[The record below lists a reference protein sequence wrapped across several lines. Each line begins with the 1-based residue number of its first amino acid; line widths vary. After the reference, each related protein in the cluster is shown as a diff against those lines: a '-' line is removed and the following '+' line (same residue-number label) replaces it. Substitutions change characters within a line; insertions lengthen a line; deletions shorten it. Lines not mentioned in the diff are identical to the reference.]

1 MTLDLLDLLSS
12 APEQV
17 PDLET
22 ILVHRDYFGLTTASD
37 LQRAICRILDGKSLL
52 ELAHCAPVIN
62 ALGGAEACALLP
74 NILPKQLLL
83 LAGIRSGKSLLAAAC
98 ITRAALTCDVS
109 KLGPGEI
116 PRAAIVSLTRDTAQP
131 TWDHVY
137 GRIMAS
143 PKLSKLLIGKPKADS
158 LLIKHPSGRPVE
170 ITVVAGAKAAG
181 TLVARW
187 LAGVVFDE
195 APRMAGQDD
204 AVINLNDQLTGIQG
218 RLLPG
223 AQVIMSG
230 SPWAPFGPAWDLF
243 DKHWG
248 KPSKNLCV
256 IRARGPDMNPIVWT
270 TETCSELKE
279 RDPDAY
285 RVDVDCE
292 FMDPESGL
300 LALHELEPLRRQSNI
315 PQTPLA
321 GHYYSAAIDPATRGN
336 AWTLIVIERSRLG
349 AIRVVLNQQWVG
361 TSAKPLSPSDVFA
374 ELSSVLAPYNI
385 YNLHTDQWA
394 ADSLVEIAA
403 QHNLW
408 LVSHNVTDKLKL
420 EMFNHLRAL
429 VHDKKLELPNDLV
442 LLRDLASVKKKVTA
456 TGVTIHLPQQGS
468 GRHCDYAPALAL
480 ALMHPPRE
488 PDPERPVFED
498 EQARIMAELKEQARR
513 QVAQQVSV
521 ANKQLG
527 RNLRWGKS

>member
-1 MTLDLLDLLSS
+1 MIDLLDLLSQ
-12 APEQV
+12 PEQV

-37 LQRAICRILDGKSLL
+37 LQRAICRILDGKPLL

-62 ALGGAEACALLP
+62 ALGGVEAAALLP
-74 NILPKQLLL
+74 NVLPKQLLL

-98 ITRAALTCDVS
+98 IVRAALTCDVS

-137 GRIMAS
+137 GRIVAS
-143 PKLSKLLIGKPKADS
+143 PKLSKLIIGKPKADS
-158 LLIKHPSGRPVE
+158 LLLRHPSGRPVE

-187 LAGVVFDE
+187 LAGVIFDE

-243 DKHWG
+243 DKKWS
-248 KPSKNLCV
+248 KPDKNLVV
-256 IRARGPDMNPIVWT
+256 IRARGPDMNPVVWT
-270 TETCSELKE
+270 SDVCAELKD

-300 LALHELEPLRRQSNI
+300 LGLSDLESCRRDGPPVLPPKS
-315 PQTPLA
+315 
-321 GHYYSAAIDPATRGN
+321 GHYYTAAIDPATRGN
-336 AWTLIVIERSRLG
+336 AWTLAVLERQRSG
-349 AIRVVLNQQWVG
+349 VLAVALAKQWTG
-361 TSAKPLSPSDVFA
+361 SQSQPLSPSDTLK
-374 ELSSVLAPYNI
+374 EISQILSAYSVT
-385 YNLHTDQWA
+385 NLHTDQWA

-429 VHDKKLELPNDLV
+429 IHDKKLELPNDLV

-488 PDPERPVFED
+488 PEAELPNFPD
-498 EQARIMAELKEQARR
+498 EQARVMAELKEQARK
-513 QVAQQVSV
+513 QVAAQVSA

-527 RNLRWGKS
+527 RNLRWGKG